1 MDTYQTI
8 AKAVEYLTWGIPDAP
23 EVTVEEVVDFLG
35 EGERVARGEAW
46 LEWFDDEEVEILK
59 EALDLEFEAA
69 SIAAALAMDAKADTY
84 WIRRGAGVPAHDDA
98 EAALRSWRRL
108 HQYGD

>member
-1 MDTYQTI
+1 MYTYQTI

-35 EGERVARGEAW
+35 EGERVVEESLAR
-46 LEWFDDEEVEILK
+46 WFDDEEVEVLK

-84 WIRRGAGVPAHDDA
+84 WIDVALECLRDDA

-108 HQYGD
+108 HRHGD

>member
-1 MDTYQTI
+1 MYTYQTI

-35 EGERVARGEAW
+35 DGERMLEKKLA
-46 LEWFDDEEVEILK
+46 EWFDDEEVEILK

-84 WIRRGAGVPAHDDA
+84 WIDVALECLRDDA

-108 HQYGD
+108 HRRGD